1 MPSKTQ
7 EYLKLANR
15 TANGI
20 TRYWEHWTDFLT
32 TASRLYKYS
41 FTDQLMIYAQRPDAT
56 ACASFDIWNNRMN
69 RYVRRGS
76 KGIAL
81 LDQSSSVPRL
91 HYVFDVSDTGVR
103 RNSRDPEV
111 WQLNDDLFQ
120 PVSEMLAREYGIHHE
135 RLSQQ
140 IADIAG
146 KLAESYWDNNSS
158 DIIGIVDGSF
168 LMDYDDAGQELQ
180 FKSAAAISIMYTIL
194 ERCGFEP
201 EGYFDRDDFQAIY
214 DFSTPDAVYVL
225 GTAVSDCSRDV
236 LRNIERTVKTTI
248 RRRNVERSQHE
259 YEEQERD
266 LLDRRGLPA
275 PEPDLE
281 PAAEAAG
288 QIRQDAPD
296 IPDGTS
302 PGAVQLDA
310 ADREAASTSV
320 LQACKSLNAVCE
332 AKQSTQEEMNRL
344 ASLLPEYEVVMQMEG
359 TGPITGPALM
369 AEIGDVRRFK
379 NKKALVAFAGIDAPP
394 FQSGNF
400 ESKSRHVSKR
410 GSPHLRRAVFLVA
423 NIILTL
429 SHKDNSVF
437 CFMDKKRAEG
447 KHYYVYTIAGSA
459 KFLRI
464 YYARVTEYLRT
475 QEIPVAAS
483 CLNGNS

>member
-1 MPSKTQ
+1 MKSGSISFQFIGTETVYSDFPLKNSQNLTVNGVCGEIINFVRIQRTSCMLWRRMPFLLSRKS
-7 EYLKLANR
+7 
-15 TANGI
+15 NG
-20 TRYWEHWTDFLT
+20 T
-32 TASRLYKYS
+32 K
-41 FTDQLMIYAQRPDAT
+41 
-56 ACASFDIWNNRMN
+56 
-69 RYVRRGS
+69 
-76 KGIAL
+76 AL
-81 LDQSSSVPRL
+81 
-91 HYVFDVSDTGVR
+91 
-103 RNSRDPEV
+103 
-111 WQLNDDLFQ
+111 
-120 PVSEMLAREYGIHHE
+120 
-135 RLSQQ
+135 
-140 IADIAG
+140 
-146 KLAESYWDNNSS
+146 
-158 DIIGIVDGSF
+158 
-168 LMDYDDAGQELQ
+168 
-180 FKSAAAISIMYTIL
+180 
-194 ERCGFEP
+194 
-201 EGYFDRDDFQAIY
+201 
-214 DFSTPDAVYVL
+214 
-225 GTAVSDCSRDV
+225 
-236 LRNIERTVKTTI
+236 
-248 RRRNVERSQHE
+248 
-259 YEEQERD
+259 
-266 LLDRRGLPA
+266 
-275 PEPDLE
+275 
-281 PAAEAAG
+281 
-288 QIRQDAPD
+288 
-296 IPDGTS
+296 
-302 PGAVQLDA
+302 
-310 ADREAASTSV
+310 V

-410 GSPHLRRAVFLVA
+410 GSPHLRRTVFLVA